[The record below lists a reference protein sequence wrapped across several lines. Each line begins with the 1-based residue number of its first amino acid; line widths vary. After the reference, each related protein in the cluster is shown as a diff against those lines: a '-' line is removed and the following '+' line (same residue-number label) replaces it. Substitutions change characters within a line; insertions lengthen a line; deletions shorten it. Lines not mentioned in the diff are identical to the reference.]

1 MRIALSFRQL
11 LKDKISEEKYAHL
24 VKTTDERG
32 EAFAFIQKE
41 AATVKNM
48 DDVKFKSFVR
58 ECNELY
64 MAGFHGSRWDEMG
77 LILAR
82 YT

>member
-1 MRIALSFRQL
+1 MRIVLSFRQI
-11 LKDKISEEKYAHL
+11 LKDKISEDKYAHL
-24 VKTTDERG
+24 VKTTDEHG

-41 AATVKNM
+41 AAAIRGM
-48 DDVKFKSFVR
+48 DDAKFKSFVR

-64 MAGFHGSRWDEMG
+64 MAGFHGSRWDEMK

-82 YT
+82 YI